1 MSRYI
6 LDLNMAILTDRNDVP
21 SKKKIFYTIKAPL
34 KQYLLKYEREIK
46 LPVQYSDMLRF
57 NLATP
62 LLDKNDKDT
71 LWKTVYYDETEM
83 KELYPGLKYIYA
95 LMNASGRLEVM
106 EHLSVSRIDYCSF
119 GNSKPFRVRIINR
132 LNDNYDH
139 FYVKV
144 ADASRVYGLELE
156 HILSPNRINYMTDT
170 DTLIE
175 EHIPGLPGDVF
186 VDEYINEVKFNQ
198 TRISKEFV
206 KFNERCFVRL
216 LGDMRSYNF
225 VVDITPDIE
234 GNQYRIRAIDF
245 DQQSYEGKLKLYLPQ
260 YFKEN
265 NNLVFLGMES
275 INEKSMKQY
284 QQEERSIISHRVK
297 LGRYRLKELFEA
309 SLHDE
314 IAPIEKTLALG
325 IELAEYHQNKKFTK
339 IKHMGRLVKA
349 HLYACLEHKK

>member
-1 MSRYI
+1 MNSP
-6 LDLNMAILTDRNDVP
+6 LERNDVP
-21 SKKKIFYTIKAPL
+21 SKKKIFYPIENPL
-34 KQYLLKYEREIK
+34 KQYLLKYDREMK
-46 LPVQYSDMLRF
+46 LPLQYSDMLRF
-57 NLATP
+57 NLSTP
-62 LLDKNDKDT
+62 LLDKNEKDT
-71 LWKTVYYDETEM
+71 LWQTVYYDEGEM
-83 KELYPGLKYIYA
+83 KELYPALKYIYS
-95 LMNASGRLEVM
+95 LMHASGRLEVM

-119 GNSKPFRVRIINR
+119 GNSHPFRVRIINR

-139 FYVKV
+139 FYVKR

-156 HILSPNRINYMTDT
+156 HILSPNRISYFTDD

-186 VDEYINEVKFNQ
+186 VNEYLDGVKFNQ

-245 DQQSYEGKLKLYLPQ
+245 DQQSCEGKLRLYMPQ

-265 NNLVFLGMES
+265 NNLVFMGIDS
-275 INEKSMKQY
+275 INEKTMKQY
-284 QQEERSIISHRVK
+284 QQEERSIISHRIK
-297 LGRYRLKELFEA
+297 LGRYRLKDLYDA
-309 SLHDE
+309 SLTTE
-314 IAPIEKTLALG
+314 LAPPEKTAALG
-325 IELAEYHQNKKFTK
+325 RELADYHQNKRFLK
-339 IKHMGRLVKA
+339 ITHMGKMVNS
-349 HLYACLEHKK
+349 HIIACMENKNL

>member
-1 MSRYI
+1 MSEI
-6 LDLNMAILTDRNDVP
+6 DNRNDVP
-21 SKKKIFYTIKAPL
+21 SKKKIYYPIIAPL
-34 KQYLLKYEREIK
+34 KQYLIKYDREIE

-57 NLATP
+57 NMTTP
-62 LLDKNDKDT
+62 LLDKNDVDT
-71 LWKTVYYDETEM
+71 LWQTVYYDETEM
-83 KELYPGLKYIYA
+83 NELYPGLKYIYA

-106 EHLSVSRIDYCSF
+106 DHLSVSRIDYCCF

-139 FYVKV
+139 FYVKR

-156 HILSPNRINYMTDT
+156 HILSPNRINYITSH
-170 DTLIE
+170 DTLVE
-175 EHIPGLPGDVF
+175 EHIPGLPGDIF
-186 VDEYINEVKFNQ
+186 VNDYITDVKFNR

-245 DQQSYEGKLKLYLPQ
+245 DQQSYEGRLKLYMPQ
-260 YFKEN
+260 FFKEN

-275 INEKSMKQY
+275 ITEKTMRQY
-284 QQEERSIISHRVK
+284 QQEERSIISHRVR
-297 LGRYRLKELFEA
+297 LARHRLKELFDV
-309 SLHDE
+309 SLKDE
-314 IAPIEKTLALG
+314 VAPLEKTLALG
-325 IELAEYHQNKKFTK
+325 QELAVYHNNKKFTK
-339 IKHMGRLVKA
+339 IKHMGKLLKA
-349 HLYACLEHKK
+349 HIYACLENKK

>member
-1 MSRYI
+1 MTI
-6 LDLNMAILTDRNDVP
+6 LEDRNDVP
-21 SKKKIFYTIKAPL
+21 SKKKIFYSIKKPL
-34 KQYLLKYEREIK
+34 KEYLLKYDREIEI
-46 LPVQYSDMLRF
+46 PVKYSDMLRF
-57 NLATP
+57 NLSTP

-71 LWKTVYYDETEM
+71 LWKTVYYDEGEM
-83 KELYPGLKYIYA
+83 VELYPGLKYIYA

-106 EHLSVSRIDYCSF
+106 DHLSVSRIDYCSF

-139 FYVKV
+139 FYVKR

-156 HILSPNRINYMTDT
+156 HILSPNRINYITDSE
-170 DTLIE
+170 TLIE

-186 VDEYINEVKFNQ
+186 VDEYINDVKFNQ

-265 NNLVFLGMES
+265 NNLVFLGMDS
-275 INEKSMKQY
+275 INEKTMKQY

-297 LGRYRLKELFEA
+297 LARYRLKELFEA
-309 SLHDE
+309 SLTDE
-314 IAPIEKTLALG
+314 ISPLEKTLSLG
-325 IELAEYHQNKKFTK
+325 KELAIYHDDKKFTK

-349 HLYACLEHKK
+349 HIYACLKN

>member
-1 MSRYI
+1 MS
-6 LDLNMAILTDRNDVP
+6 TSQDRNDVP
-21 SKKKIFYTIKAPL
+21 SKKKIFYPIQQPL
-34 KQYLLKYEREIK
+34 RNYLTKFDREIE
-46 LPVQYSDMLRF
+46 LPVQYADMLRF
-57 NLATP
+57 NLSTP
-62 LLDKNDKDT
+62 LLDKNGKDT
-71 LWKTVYYDETEM
+71 LWQTVYYDESEM
-83 KELYPGLKYIYA
+83 KELYAGLKYIYA
-95 LMNASGRLEVM
+95 LMHASGRLAVM
-106 EHLSVSRIDYCSF
+106 NHLSVSRIDYCSF

-139 FYVKV
+139 FYVKR
-144 ADASRVYGLELE
+144 ADASRIYGLELE
-156 HILSPNRINYMTDT
+156 HILSPNRINYITNKE
-170 DTLIE
+170 TLIE

-245 DQQSYEGKLKLYLPQ
+245 DQQSYEGRLKLYLPQ

-265 NNLVFLGMES
+265 NNLVFLGMDS
-275 INEKSMKQY
+275 INEQSMKQY

-297 LGRYRLKELFEA
+297 LGRYRLRELFDA
-309 SLHDE
+309 SLNDE
-314 IAPIEKTLALG
+314 IAPLEKTLALG
-325 IELAEYHQNKKFTK
+325 QELAEYHQDKKFTK
-339 IKHMGRLVKA
+339 IKHMGRMVKA
-349 HLYACLEHKK
+349 HLYACLTSKVHD

>member
-1 MSRYI
+1 MS
-6 LDLNMAILTDRNDVP
+6 ILTDRNDVP
-21 SKKKIFYTIKAPL
+21 SKKKIFYPIKQPL
-34 KQYLLKYEREIK
+34 RNYLIKYNRELE

-71 LWKTVYYDETEM
+71 LWQTVYYDESEM
-83 KELYPGLKYIYA
+83 KELYAALKYTYA
-95 LMNASGRLEVM
+95 LLHAAGQLALM

-119 GNSKPFRVRIINR
+119 GNSKPFRVRVINR

-139 FYVKV
+139 FYVKR
-144 ADASRVYGLELE
+144 ADASRIYGLELE
-156 HILSPNRINYMTDT
+156 HIMSPNRINYISNKE
-170 DTLIE
+170 TLIE
-175 EHIPGLPGDVF
+175 EHIPGLPGDIF
-186 VDEYINEVKFNQ
+186 VDDYINDIKFNQ
-198 TRISKEFV
+198 TRIAKEFV

-245 DQQSYEGKLKLYLPQ
+245 DQQSYEGKLKLYMPH

-265 NNLVFLGMES
+265 NNLVFLGMDS
-275 INEKSMKQY
+275 INEQTMKQY

-297 LGRYRLKELFEA
+297 LGRYRIRELFDA
-309 SLHDE
+309 SLNDE
-314 IAPIEKTLALG
+314 IAPLEKTLALG
-325 IELAEYHQNKKFTK
+325 QELAKYHNDKKFTK

-349 HLYACLEHKK
+349 HLYACLTSKAHS